1 MHGVSHKIVSPFLFT
16 MNPLVGRRFLK
27 TMESELAS
35 KGGGGAVIPSSSASI
50 LLMAKSHAFSA
61 LMNFVPSG
69 ESLPGTKMA
78 SLPPFTLH

>member
-1 MHGVSHKIVSPFLFT
+1 MK
-16 MNPLVGRRFLK
+16 PLVGRRFLK

-35 KGGGGAVIPSSSASI
+35 KGGGAAAIPSTVSI

-61 LMNFVPSG
+61 VMNFVPSDV
-69 ESLPGTKMA
+69 SLPGTKMA